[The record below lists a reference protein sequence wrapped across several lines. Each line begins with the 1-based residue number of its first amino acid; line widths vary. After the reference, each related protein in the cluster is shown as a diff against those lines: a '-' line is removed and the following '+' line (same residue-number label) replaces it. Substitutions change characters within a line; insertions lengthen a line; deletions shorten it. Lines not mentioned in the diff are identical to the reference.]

1 MKENV
6 FAILIGAFSGLV
18 VYSLIAW
25 LFTRKTPVAVKYIV
39 RFFLF
44 LILLIV
50 IIILGASEFGKFR

>member
-44 LILLIV
+44 LIALVVMILLQ
-50 IIILGASEFGKFR
+50 

>member
-1 MKENV
+1 MKENA
-6 FAILIGAFSGLV
+6 FAILIGTFSGLV

-44 LILLIV
+44 LIALVVMILLQ
-50 IIILGASEFGKFR
+50 

>member
-1 MKENV
+1 MKENA

-25 LFTRKTPVAVKYIV
+25 LFTRKISVAVKYIV

-50 IIILGASEFGKFR
+50 IIILVK